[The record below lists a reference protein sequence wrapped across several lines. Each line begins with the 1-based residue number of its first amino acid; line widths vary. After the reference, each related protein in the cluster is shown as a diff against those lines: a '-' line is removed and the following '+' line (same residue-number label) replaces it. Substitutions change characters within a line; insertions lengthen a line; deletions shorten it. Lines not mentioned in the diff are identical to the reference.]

1 MNRKLYWTDFVA
13 VLIVLLTLAGLL
25 LTLGIS
31 AVGYL
36 DEILTLLCILF
47 IVYGIVQ
54 NRYTKQETI
63 ALVLI
68 IIFVFIG
75 LLGNVIFG
83 YRTEAF
89 LICLDIIASIK
100 GMAYYFGFKAL
111 RIKPERAKRIINGVF
126 YICFVYLAFAFVFA
140 ILNLMFDI
148 GMRDNRG
155 YAIPGFKFLY
165 SGSGNASLPYYVIIS
180 CAALKISLQKGLK
193 SVDYLY
199 LTFGL
204 VSWTLTLT
212 SRAIGFSILYLV
224 LAFFVIYLS
233 GKTKF
238 KVRLWQ
244 CAVLG
249 ILMFAIGWTKLT
261 DYFYNTRTARYNLLY
276 YGLVTMKNCF
286 PIGAGFGSYGSA
298 VAADY
303 YSPLY
308 VQYGFNRIFGLSKDN
323 PMFSSD
329 GLLGELFGQFGFL
342 GTICFVA
349 IFVIIFTSL
358 YKSSKTNYSAFAVL
372 YVALILT
379 LGSIGTK
386 TFMHFVITPVFIL
399 LAIWSKAI
407 KNDEVKQYA
416 TFDGIHPNIQS

>member
-308 VQYGFNRIFGLSKDN
+308 VRYGFNRIFGLSKDN

-329 GLLGELFGQFGFL
+329 GLLGGLFGQFGVL

>member
-1 MNRKLYWTDFVA
+1 M
-13 VLIVLLTLAGLL
+13 
-25 LTLGIS
+25 
-31 AVGYL
+31 
-36 DEILTLLCILF
+36 
-47 IVYGIVQ
+47 
-54 NRYTKQETI
+54 
-63 ALVLI
+63 
-68 IIFVFIG
+68 FIG
-75 LLGNVIFG
+75 LLGNLIFG

-111 RIKPERAKRIINGVF
+111 RIKPERAKRIINGTF
-126 YICFVYLAFAFVFA
+126 YICFIYIAFAFVFA

-165 SGSGNASLPYYVIIS
+165 DASGNAALPYYVIIS

-193 SVDYLY
+193 SIDYLY

-249 ILMFAIGWTKLT
+249 ILMFAIG
-261 DYFYNTRTARYNLLY
+261 
-276 YGLVTMKNCF
+276 
-286 PIGAGFGSYGSA
+286 
-298 VAADY
+298 
-303 YSPLY
+303 
-308 VQYGFNRIFGLSKDN
+308 
-323 PMFSSD
+323 
-329 GLLGELFGQFGFL
+329 
-342 GTICFVA
+342 
-349 IFVIIFTSL
+349 
-358 YKSSKTNYSAFAVL
+358 
-372 YVALILT
+372 
-379 LGSIGTK
+379 
-386 TFMHFVITPVFIL
+386 
-399 LAIWSKAI
+399 
-407 KNDEVKQYA
+407 
-416 TFDGIHPNIQS
+416 